1 MKQAILESNI
11 KTSKSI
17 ILADLFKNKQ
27 FSTNK
32 KLVLK
37 PIDGAASSEVEIF
50 DLSSLIDFSKN
61 INDN

>member
-27 FSTNK
+27 FSTKVSKSYKNRVTK
-32 KLVLK
+32 IVSQFYKYSFK
-37 PIDGAASSEVEIF
+37 SNSI
-50 DLSSLIDFSKN
+50 SLI
-61 INDN
+61 I